1 MARSK
6 KGAVRTGKV
15 IVFLDESGVSL
26 RPSVRR
32 TWAPQG
38 RTPQQ
43 RECLNWKRLSM
54 ISALAWQPGKMRIRL
69 FLSIRLASI
78 KGDDVIA
85 FLRSLRRHLRSPVA
99 LIWDR
104 LPAHR
109 GKNVR
114 HYIQSQS
121 HWLTVNWLPPY
132 APELNPVEDVWA
144 NLDANELANF
154 APDDLAPVVRQVRK
168 GARRIRRRKD
178 LPWGFFC
185 HPKLLKPHEIPNLCK
200 AQ

>member
-38 RTPQQ
+38 QTPQQ
-43 RECLNWKRLSM
+43 KACLNWKRLSM
-54 ISALAWQPGKMRIRL
+54 ISALAWQPGKTRIRV
-69 FLSIRLASI
+69 FLSIRPDSI
-78 KGDDVIA
+78 KGPDVIA
-85 FLRSLRRHLRSPVA
+85 FLRSLRRHVHLPVA

-109 GKNVR
+109 SKQVAQ
-114 HYIQSQS
+114 YIQSQK
-121 HWLTVNWLPPY
+121 HWLTVHWLPPY

-144 NLDANELANF
+144 NLEANELANF
-154 APDDLAPVVRQVRK
+154 APDDLGPIVRQIRK
-168 GARRIRRRKD
+168 GVRRIRRRID
-178 LPWGFFC
+178 LPWGFLR
-185 HPKLLKPHEIPNLCK
+185 HPKLLRPHEIPNLCNP
-200 AQ
+200 Q